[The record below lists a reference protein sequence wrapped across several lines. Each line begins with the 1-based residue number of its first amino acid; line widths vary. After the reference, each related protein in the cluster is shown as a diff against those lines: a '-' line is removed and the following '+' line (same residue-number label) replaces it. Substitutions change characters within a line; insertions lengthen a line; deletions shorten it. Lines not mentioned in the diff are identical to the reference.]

1 MGGGATPLHRLLICD
16 LKVLS
21 KDTRPIVSTL
31 NRHSAGLGLPLAHG
45 GDTGGAAW
53 LGDGPGLKHLLASGG

>member
-21 KDTRPIVSTL
+21 KDTRLIVSTII
-31 NRHSAGLGLPLAHG
+31 RQSAGSGLPLAHG
-45 GDTGGAAW
+45 GGTGVAAW
-53 LGDGPGLKHLLASGG
+53 LGDGPGLEHLLA